1 MCCSFEYKLYMT
13 FVKFI
18 SRFFFYA
25 IVNEIV
31 FLILFLDCPLQIEI
45 QLILYINLVLVL
57 DFFFLTVLNHPALL
71 VNKTTY
77 G

>member
-1 MCCSFEYKLYMT
+1 MT

>member
-1 MCCSFEYKLYMT
+1 MYYEY
-13 FVKFI
+13 VINI
-18 SRFFFYA
+18 SHFADNFYNSCFLYA

-57 DFFFLTVLNHPALL
+57 DFFF
-71 VNKTTY
+71 
-77 G
+77 